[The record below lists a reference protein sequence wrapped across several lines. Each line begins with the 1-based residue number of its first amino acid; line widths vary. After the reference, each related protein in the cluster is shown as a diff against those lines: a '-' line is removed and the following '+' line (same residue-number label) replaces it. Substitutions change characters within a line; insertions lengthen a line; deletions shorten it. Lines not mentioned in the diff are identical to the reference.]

1 MRYLSVIYDS
11 NLRSCGFHEVGSSS
25 KIPGPALALHSLLFQ
40 GASEQACLYRLNN
53 AGLNCAGPLMYTT
66 ILHHPCLVECAD
78 MELRTGRADCKVI
91 LRFFILQ
98 RVQAPNP
105 CALFEGH
112 LYSFP
117 SASPRV
123 MWYIWIQTPQEE
135 ACGPRSCLWLD
146 AQPPGPA
153 SGSPSSL
160 QISTPLSNSAFI
172 RSETLMLVSPRA
184 GLLCLSL
191 SGFTLRLASTCII
204 SDTSHSFSHM
214 MGGLFLTSASFNRY
228 CKKKTLKSLP
238 YSNVWLPSYLPC
250 ESQGLSLPC
259 PVGL

>member
-1 MRYLSVIYDS
+1 MQVHLYILPYCIIHAWL
-11 NLRSCGFHEVGSSS
+11 NLRTWNWGQGGPTVKLYSDLSSCR
-25 KIPGPALALHSLLFQ
+25 GP
-40 GASEQACLYRLNN
+40 
-53 AGLNCAGPLMYTT
+53 
-66 ILHHPCLVECAD
+66 
-78 MELRTGRADCKVI
+78 
-91 LRFFILQ
+91 
-98 RVQAPNP
+98 QAPNP
-105 CALFEGH
+105 CAMFEGH

-123 MWYIWIQTPQEE
+123 MWYIQIQAPQEE

-172 RSETLMLVSPRA
+172 RSKTLTFVSPRA

-191 SGFTLRLASTCII
+191 GGFTLRLASTCII
-204 SDTSHSFSHM
+204 LDTSRSFSHV
-214 MGGLFLTSASFNRY
+214 MGGLFLTSASFNGYR
-228 CKKKTLKSLP
+228 KKKPKSLP

-259 PVGL
+259 PVGLYTAQE

>member
-1 MRYLSVIYDS
+1 
-11 NLRSCGFHEVGSSS
+11 
-25 KIPGPALALHSLLFQ
+25 
-40 GASEQACLYRLNN
+40 
-53 AGLNCAGPLMYTT
+53 
-66 ILHHPCLVECAD
+66 
-78 MELRTGRADCKVI
+78 MERGTGRADCKVI
-91 LRFFILQ
+91 LRSFILQ
-98 RVQAPNP
+98 RAQAPNP
-105 CALFEGH
+105 CAMFEGH

-123 MWYIWIQTPQEE
+123 MWYIQIQAPQEE

-172 RSETLMLVSPRA
+172 RSKTLTFVSPRA

-191 SGFTLRLASTCII
+191 GGFTLRLASTCII
-204 SDTSHSFSHM
+204 LDTSRSFSHV
-214 MGGLFLTSASFNRY
+214 MGGLFLTSASFNGYR
-228 CKKKTLKSLP
+228 KKKPKSLP

-259 PVGL
+259 PVGLYTAQE